1 MGKWYV
7 AIDGRNHIS
16 RTNLAGCTT
25 ECGITMEI
33 GQALTVSTPAL
44 VCQRC
49 EEQYK
54 PAAMGGPMSLPHYL
68 EAENKRLR
76 DALAAEIGLLTL
88 LLARDDLKADRH
100 AILTNHR
107 HVEAVATL
115 MECTHD

>member
-1 MGKWYV
+1 VAKWYV

-68 EAENKRLR
+68 EKQNE
-76 DALAAEIGLLTL
+76 ALKGLIEETATSLEL
-88 LLARDDLKADRH
+88 HDLKKSAKLLRKKLKEVVS
-100 AILTNHR
+100 AS
-107 HVEAVATL
+107 AS
-115 MECTHD
+115 